1 MSKVR
6 VSVEWLFGAIIKQF
20 KFTDLKKNQ
29 KMGLSPI
36 AKQYR
41 VSVLLT
47 NAFTCWYRYNTSK
60 YFDLEPPIFEE
71 YFANANM

>member
-29 KMGLSPI
+29 KIGLSPI

-47 NAFTCWYRYNTSK
+47 NAFT
-60 YFDLEPPIFEE
+60 
-71 YFANANM
+71 

>member
-6 VSVEWLFGAIIKQF
+6 VSVEQLIGDIIKQF
-20 KFTDLKKNQ
+20 IFTDFKKNQ

-36 AKQYR
+36 AKQQR

-47 NAFTCWYRYNTSK
+47 NAFTCLYRNNTSD
-60 YFDLEPPIFEE
+60 YFDLEPPILEE
-71 YFANANM
+71 YFANANT